1 MQKRHPNKK
10 QDMEWQKILRN
21 KNTWPIS
28 IQSVRKNQ
36 SCDER
41 ILSRNVRVR
50 TEYAVRRSRNAV
62 RTQSERSRYAPG
74 LQVKS
79 AATQAVTPGMP
90 FTSGSSSPTTHNALP
105 DRTLP
110 PPSPQPSTTP
120 SRDTA
125 TAIRFLTFVC
135 SHDCLMLLDLA

>member
-1 MQKRHPNKK
+1 MA
-10 QDMEWQKILRN
+10 
-21 KNTWPIS
+21 KNTTK
-28 IQSVRKNQ
+28 QEYMTDKHTKRKKKNQ

-41 ILSRNVRVR
+41 ILSRNVCVR

-120 SRDTA
+120 RA
-125 TAIRFLTFVC
+125 TQRPRYAFQHSFVP
-135 SHDCLMLLDLA
+135 MIV

>member
-1 MQKRHPNKK
+1 MA
-10 QDMEWQKILRN
+10 
-21 KNTWPIS
+21 KNTTKQEYMTEKHTKREKKIK
-28 IQSVRKNQ
+28 VATK
-36 SCDER
+36 EY
-41 ILSRNVRVR
+41 VRVR